1 MSNEIENGNLIIRIR
16 NGESLEEISAYA
28 RERLFKD
35 GPTDTVVLEILSYLK
50 LFQPEYFSTFEIEI
64 IETMGL
70 FFKQPEPDTL
80 RGAIFDLYS
89 QYIKDQFGESYTP
102 MQANII
108 KQIRSKQFFS
118 FSAPTSTGKSFVF
131 RNLIK
136 NSSHDVVVIVPS
148 RALINEYYDR
158 VHEIISSK
166 NVNILTF
173 VDRINTKHS
182 TRNVFILTPERARDL
197 FKNKSWLNIEIVLF
211 DEAQLSD
218 EESVRGL
225 YFDSIVRRVLKTFPQ
240 AKCIF
245 AHPFITNPQAQLKK
259 NKIDLDEASFA
270 QQYQQ
275 KNVGQLFYIHDTK
288 INEFY
293 HLGMDKEIMG
303 KQKVQAHF
311 DPIHRAIESGGSVLI
326 YVPKKHIYDKSIYS
340 QFEKYINMC
349 LPLQDK
355 EAVQMVEALRKYIGA
370 SKDDKQFYN
379 SEMLEKLSCG
389 IVTHHGSMPL
399 AARLIL
405 EHFTQKRFCRI
416 CFATS
421 TLEQGIN
428 MPFDVVYLDRFEASA
443 SLSVKNLIGRA
454 GRSTS
459 YRVFDYGSVI
469 VRKSAMNALRK
480 TIKKEEPLSEISHLD
495 IIEDKFDEKYN
506 EFKEAIKNDSFSDD
520 YNLTNADVEKLK
532 SEDVTILIPT
542 LLDMMFQ
549 DDHIADPRS
558 EDGEDLKEVYADF
571 HKLYEYYLGRSLE
584 MSEKTVLSNAIKIM
598 LWKVYGRTFR
608 TICQFR
614 YAYASRLKER
624 KNFYKKGDDKSAE
637 ELNVQYLRG
646 YHDIPDKNL
655 NNYPLF
661 DKDLK
666 AKDVDY
672 DLIVYDT
679 YDYLDKL
686 IGFKLSDIYYAIFHQ
701 YYKENQDERA
711 LRLAKYFKYGTDDSD
726 EIWMLRY
733 GLTFEDIEWAKPCII
748 RIDESEIIF
757 NNKISS
763 LEKEQLRTL
772 EQFIHPDVIE

>member
-1 MSNEIENGNLIIRIR
+1 MNDIIERGNLIIRIR
-16 NGESLEEISAYA
+16 NGEDLDEISAYA
-28 RERLFKD
+28 RKCLFEE

-50 LFQPEYFSTFEIEI
+50 LFQSKYFGAFENEI

-136 NSSHDVVVIVPS
+136 NSTRDVVVIVPS

-158 VHEIISSK
+158 VHEIITTK
-166 NVNILTF
+166 TVNILTF

-182 TRNVFILTPERARDL
+182 SRNVFILTPERARDL
-197 FKNKSWLNIEIVLF
+197 FKNKGWLNIEFVLF

-225 YFDSIVRRVLKTFPQ
+225 YFDSIVRRVLKTFPH

-259 NKIDLDEASFA
+259 NEIDLDEASFA

-288 INEFY
+288 INKFY
-293 HLGMDKEIMG
+293 HFGTDKDIMG
-303 KQKVQAHF
+303 KQKVEAAF
-311 DPIHRAIESGGSVLI
+311 DPIERAIESGGSVLI
-326 YVPKKHIYDKSIYS
+326 YVPKKHIYDKTIYT
-340 QFEKYINMC
+340 QFEKYIKMC
-349 LPLQDK
+349 LPLQDVGALK
-355 EAVQMVEALRKYIGA
+355 MVETLRNYIGA

-405 EHFTQKRFCRI
+405 EHFTQNRFCRI

-459 YRVFDYGSVI
+459 DKVFDYGGVI
-469 VRKSAMNALRK
+469 VRKSAMGALRK
-480 TIKKEEPLSEISHLD
+480 TIKKEEPLSEVSHLD
-495 IIEDKFDEKYN
+495 IIEDKFDEKYS
-506 EFKEAIKNDSFSDD
+506 EFKEAIKNGSFSDD
-520 YNLTNADVEKLK
+520 YNLTNADVDKLR

-549 DDHIADPRS
+549 NDHIADPRA
-558 EDGEDLKEVYADF
+558 EHEADLKEVYADF
-571 HKLYEYYLGRSLE
+571 HKLYEYYLGRDLE
-584 MSEKTVLSNAIKIM
+584 IGEKSVLSNAIKIM
-598 LWKVYGRTFR
+598 LWKVYGRTFKS
-608 TICQFR
+608 ICQFR
-614 YAYASRLKER
+614 YDYASRSKER
-624 KNFYKKGDDKSAE
+624 KDFYKKGDDKSAE
-637 ELNVQYLRG
+637 ELIVKYLRG

-661 DKDLK
+661 DKNLK
-666 AKDVDY
+666 ANDVDY

-701 YYKENQDERA
+701 YYTESHDDRA
-711 LRLAKYFKYGTDDSD
+711 LRLAKYFKYGTDNSD

-733 GLTFEDIEWAKPCII
+733 GLTFEDIEWAKPCIDF
-748 RIDESEIIF
+748 IDESEIVF
-757 NNKISS
+757 NDKISG
-763 LEKEQLRTL
+763 LDKEQLKKL
-772 EQFIHPDVIE
+772 EQFIHTDIE